1 MAAMAEDNSNSLDDG
16 IGQSH
21 FDVTVVGTG
30 LSESIAAS

>member
-1 MAAMAEDNSNSLDDG
+1 MTEEISSPDDG

-21 FDVTVVGTG
+21 FDVTVMGTG

>member
-1 MAAMAEDNSNSLDDG
+1 MPEDTPEDG

-30 LSESIAAS
+30 LSESIVAS

>member
-1 MAAMAEDNSNSLDDG
+1 MSDPTVTAPEND